1 MLDTIWRNILHAVEG
16 IGSSP
21 DDTADVRLQKSML
34 AATALLIAPAA
45 VVWGLIYVYFDE
57 PLAGSIPLG
66 YSALSFASLATF
78 AITRRYGVFRV
89 TQLLLLLLL
98 PFLLLIALGGFVSSS
113 AVVLWSLTSPLGAL
127 FFAGRRESVVFFLA
141 YLGLL
146 VASGVIEPF
155 IGQENNLPS
164 GVVTLFFVM
173 NTAVVS
179 AVTFVLLLYFTGQ
192 KDEAFRLLDQEQQRS
207 EGLLLNVLP
216 KDIAALLK
224 DGSRTIADHF
234 DAVSILFADVVG
246 FTTLTAKMAP
256 GEMVGLLN
264 EFFSYFDSLV
274 EKYGLE
280 KIRTIGDNYMVA
292 AGVPRPRNDHADAL
306 ARMALEMIEYC
317 SSRATVADVPLQFR
331 IGMNSGPTVAG
342 VIGHKKFQY
351 DLWGD
356 AVNTASRMES
366 HGVPGKIQVTRE
378 TYDLIKDDFVFTARG
393 AADVKGKGNMETWF
407 LDGVRP

>member
-1 MLDTIWRNILHAVEG
+1 M
-16 IGSSP
+16 
-21 DDTADVRLQKSML
+21 
-34 AATALLIAPAA
+34 
-45 VVWGLIYVYFDE
+45 
-57 PLAGSIPLG
+57 
-66 YSALSFASLATF
+66 
-78 AITRRYGVFRV
+78 
-89 TQLLLLLLL
+89 
-98 PFLLLIALGGFVSSS
+98 
-113 AVVLWSLTSPLGAL
+113 
-127 FFAGRRESVVFFLA
+127 
-141 YLGLL
+141 
-146 VASGVIEPF
+146 
-155 IGQENNLPS
+155 
-164 GVVTLFFVM
+164 
-173 NTAVVS
+173 
-179 AVTFVLLLYFTGQ
+179 
-192 KDEAFRLLDQEQQRS
+192 
-207 EGLLLNVLP
+207 
-216 KDIAALLK
+216 K

-234 DAVSILFADVVG
+234 DSVSVIFADVVG

-256 GEMVGLLN
+256 GELVGLLN

-306 ARMALEMIEYC
+306 ARMVLDMIEYC
-317 SSRATVADVPLQFR
+317 SSRAIVADVPLQFR

-378 TYDLIKDDFVFTARG
+378 TYDLIKDDFVFTARS
-393 AADVKGKGNMETWF
+393 AVDVKGKGNMETWF